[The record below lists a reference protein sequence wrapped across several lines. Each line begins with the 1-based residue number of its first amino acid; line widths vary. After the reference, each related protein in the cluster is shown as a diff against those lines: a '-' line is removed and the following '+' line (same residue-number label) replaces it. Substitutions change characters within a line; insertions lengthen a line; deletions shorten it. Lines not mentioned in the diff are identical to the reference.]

1 MILSDKFKLNRL
13 FHPTTS
19 EHSELVVEHTAIAL
33 VAVHTAAALVPV
45 HTAAALVPVHTA
57 AALVATHIAVAVV
70 NQADGKEFP

>member
-19 EHSELVVEHTAIAL
+19 EHSELVAEHTAI
-33 VAVHTAAALVPV
+33 ALVPV

>member
-1 MILSDKFKLNRL
+1 MILSDKFKLNSL

-19 EHSELVVEHTAIAL
+19 EHSELVAEHTAI
-33 VAVHTAAALVPV
+33 
-45 HTAAALVPVHTA
+45 ALVPVHTA

>member
-19 EHSELVVEHTAIAL
+19 EHSALVVEHTAIAL
-33 VAVHTAAALVPV
+33 VAVHTAAALV
-45 HTAAALVPVHTA
+45 
-57 AALVATHIAVAVV
+57 ATHIAVAVA

>member
-19 EHSELVVEHTAIAL
+19 EHSELVAEHTAI
-33 VAVHTAAALVPV
+33 
-45 HTAAALVPVHTA
+45 ALVPVHTA